1 MSPLSLLISLVAA
14 RLSPTRAFPLGKAAC
29 QSGRHGTT
37 LLGFALSA
45 LLTCVAPAHAQ
56 IKSADNPEANP
67 VWIKVKAS
75 LFGERPIVED
85 NGQVVQLDAPVRA
98 EDAAVV
104 PIAISTR
111 FRQTATR
118 HVQTLWLVIDNN
130 PSPIAAIF
138 EFTPTS
144 GQADIETRVRID
156 EYSHV
161 RAIAETNDGKLYM
174 STRFVKA
181 SGGCSAPPGKDPV
194 AALASLGK
202 MRFRVDGD
210 VVRGK
215 PVLAQLMISH
225 PNNSGMVMDQSTRQY
240 TPAHF
245 VRKIEISYGGKPVMS
260 ADLDFAISENPNF
273 RFWFVPTGAGELKAE
288 LVDTQDL
295 RFQSSLKL
303 QPGN

>member
-1 MSPLSLLISLVAA
+1 MNLKPHRVPTTWTWALALLGSLLLA
-14 RLSPTRAFPLGKAAC
+14 T
-29 QSGRHGTT
+29 
-37 LLGFALSA
+37 SA
-45 LLTCVAPAHAQ
+45 PAQ

-67 VWIKVKAS
+67 VWQKVRVS
-75 LFGERPIVED
+75 LFNTRPIALDAE
-85 NGQVVQLDAPVRA
+85 QVVQLEVPVRA

-104 PIAISTR
+104 PIAIRTR
-111 FRQTATR
+111 VPQTASR
-118 HVQTLWLVIDNN
+118 YIDKLYLVIDNN

-138 EFTPTS
+138 DFTPTS

-161 RAIAETNDGKLYM
+161 RAIAEMNDGKLYM
-174 STRFVKA
+174 ATRFVKA
-181 SGGCSAPPGKDPV
+181 SGGCSAPPGKDQQ

-245 VRKIEISYGGKPVMS
+245 VRKLDITYAGKPVMS

-273 RFWFVPTGAGELKAE
+273 RFWFVPAGEGELKAE

-295 RFQSSLKL
+295 RFESTLKL
-303 QPGN
+303 QPKN